1 MKTAVEWL
9 IDELKCIKSECGNQ
23 TVKIEIKGK
32 LLKQAKE
39 MEKEQKKTLLN
50 FIEETR
56 DLCNK
61 LQMPTEQEIL
71 ELKRKANIILTSYNT
86 EEQ

>member
-1 MKTAVEWL
+1 MKQIAVEWL
-9 IDELKCIKSECGNQ
+9 VNQ
-23 TVKIEIKGK
+23 IAENLGIRVKNSAMGLS
-32 LLKQAKE
+32 LLDQAKE
-39 MEKEQKKTLLN
+39 MEQEQKKTLLN

>member
-1 MKTAVEWL
+1 MKTAVEFL
-9 IDELKCIKSECGNQ
+9 VEQLELDVFANDEEMATIIK
-23 TVKIEIKGK
+23 
-32 LLKQAKE
+32 AKE